1 MSSDCKTILCGLVI
15 EAESADV
22 WLLITETFSAISCH
36 TNSWP
41 SPPALPLPGS
51 DGSHYFAASNDR
63 ASSLIVP
70 LSSLSALFLVM
81 MNSTLRSFQHSLWH
95 LWCSKLDLIVQP
107 NFRRI
112 QMWLSLD
119 TSNRF
124 WGTPELKLIEGQP
137 NTTHHTR
144 NYILHVDDLFQILFS
159 RWVL

>member
-1 MSSDCKTILCGLVI
+1 MYSDSQTILCGGVI

-22 WLLITETFSAISCH
+22 WLLITETFSAISWH

-41 SPPALPLPGS
+41 SPPALPLPAS

-63 ASSLIVP
+63 VSSLIVP

-95 LWCSKLDLIVQP
+95 LWCSQLDLFVQSH
-107 NFRRI
+107 FRRI
-112 QMWLSLD
+112 QMPLGLE

-124 WGTPELKLIEGQP
+124 LRRLNWSL
-137 NTTHHTR
+137 
-144 NYILHVDDLFQILFS
+144 
-159 RWVL
+159 